1 MSHWKWNN
9 WTFRFQEITSGT
21 NQRKTRCG
29 RIGHMLRYFSVI
41 REKCN
46 KNKRIETRKPPRRK
60 IPSILDSRED
70 KNNRPYLARIM
81 HGYLST
87 DRLLSLPGYK
97 TFSEGEAHRFSC
109 SRIHCVYHHSNILQ
123 REQLTD
129 AWNVFCSVFSGTTLW
144 TKKHSQTCI
153 RGISA
158 WSLNTGWPLK

>member
-29 RIGHMLRYFSVI
+29 RIGHMLWYFSVI

-46 KNKRIETRKPPRRK
+46 KSKRIEMRKPPRRK

-70 KNNRPYLARIM
+70 ENNRPYLARIM

-87 DRLLSLPGYK
+87 DQLYLFQDTKGFP
-97 TFSEGEAHRFSC
+97 
-109 SRIHCVYHHSNILQ
+109 RIK
-123 REQLTD
+123 LTD
-129 AWNVFCSVFSGTTLW
+129 LVAVESIVFITIQIFCNANSLLMRGMFSVQCSLVRLWEQRNTAKPVFGEFRRDRLIQVD
-144 TKKHSQTCI
+144 H
-153 RGISA
+153 
-158 WSLNTGWPLK
+158 